1 MHIHA
6 RLRASIL
13 LLTLLPLAGCLLGRT
28 RNVEIKISTAVLKNA
43 TLQQLVDTI
52 NTSAAQLKTMNATVE
67 IDSSIGGQKKGQ
79 ITENPEITGY
89 LLLSKPDLL
98 RLIGLVPVV
107 RNRAFDMVSNGKEF
121 KLSIPSKNTFVIG
134 SDQVITPAREPL
146 YNIRPQHILDA
157 LLLKEIDPQND
168 IAVLENGIET
178 VKDHKTHKEVEQ
190 DDYVV
195 IVISKDDHGY
205 YLSRKIVFSRVDLQP
220 ERQLIYD
227 RQAHVVT
234 DARYANFKDY
244 NGVAF
249 PSRIELERPVEEY
262 AISLTITKM
271 TLNDKVEE
279 DQFKLPQ
286 PPAYQLIN
294 LDDKAT
300 AERLAAPKVSEKEK
314 KPKSKQEEKKQK
326 PPEQE

>member
-1 MHIHA
+1 M
-6 RLRASIL
+6 
-13 LLTLLPLAGCLLGRT
+13 GRT
-28 RNVEIKISTAVLKNA
+28 HVVETRTSTAVLREA
-43 TLQQLVDTI
+43 TLQQLVDII
-52 NTSAAQLKTMNATVE
+52 NTSATRLQTLNATVE

-89 LLLSKPDLL
+89 LLLKKPDLL

-107 RNRAFDMVSNGKEF
+107 RNRAFDMVSNGKDF
-121 KLSIPSKNTFVIG
+121 KLSVPSKSMFVIG
-134 SDQVITPAREPL
+134 SDQIITPARESI

-168 IAVLENGIET
+168 IAILENGIET
-178 VKDHKTHKEVEQ
+178 VKDPKTHKDVDQ

-195 IVISKDDHGY
+195 IIISKDDHGP
-205 YLSRKIVFSRVDLQP
+205 YLSRKIVFSRVNLQP
-220 ERQLIYD
+220 DRQLIYD
-227 RQAHVVT
+227 RQAHLVT

-244 NGVAF
+244 NGMEF

-271 TLNDKVEE
+271 ALNEKVED

-286 PPAYQLIN
+286 PAGYQLLN

-300 AERLAAPKVSEKEK
+300 AERLAAPKVSDKDKK
-314 KPKSKQEEKKQK
+314 KPKPEDKKQR
-326 PPEQE
+326 PPEQ